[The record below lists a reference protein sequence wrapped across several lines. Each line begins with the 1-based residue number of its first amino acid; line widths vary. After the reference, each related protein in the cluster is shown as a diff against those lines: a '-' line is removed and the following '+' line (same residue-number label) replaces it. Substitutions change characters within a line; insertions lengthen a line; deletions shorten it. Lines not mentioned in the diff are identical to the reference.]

1 MLAKVPAKRAD
12 KRSSFASLNK
22 YISGDKLDRETGEIL
37 RSAEDVRLETN
48 CLSAHTASAEMRA
61 AADANPRVKD
71 PVYHC
76 ILSWQAGEHPTDE
89 QVIEAA
95 KAAQKAVGM
104 EGHQYVYAIHRD
116 TDNAHV
122 HMMLNRVHPDTAKSV
137 YPDRDFYKLDK
148 CMREVELKQ
157 GWAHDKGPHEVKNG
171 RIVRAEQI
179 AEAPPLPTKAK
190 DFEAATGHESLITYA
205 QSVKA
210 DALEAVKKGSW
221 QELHSTLRKHG
232 LEIKEAGQGFKIY
245 SLTDKT
251 QTPIKASDMAGELG
265 GGKLKKALGTYEKPL
280 RVVESQAPERTYNKY
295 RERTAEKQAERDAAR
310 DARAEA
316 RRDLRTRFD
325 KFRAEQPIDT
335 DAEARKDARRAA
347 LKLLSAEARAA
358 RAKIKAQHYG
368 PDVEKAM
375 LSVAAMEAVQKR
387 ERLKAQHKAERMAE
401 KAAGYRAW
409 VGDQA
414 EKGDAAAL
422 SQLKGWQY
430 DEQRKRKAAEKA
442 EDEAAARAALQ
453 SEARGYYDPEPP
465 TPFTDGITWKADRK
479 TGDVLYQLNGKD
491 ALKDTGRQ
499 VAVLAQQDEQT
510 IAAGLLLAAQKFGS
524 NLTLTGSPEFQKLA
538 IETAVKNGLL
548 VTFADPANEKY
559 RQALVEQQKAKA
571 GRQVEAPQVK
581 PTQQNRSRGIG
592 G

>member
-12 KRSSFASLNK
+12 KRSSFASLSN

-37 RSAEDVRLETN
+37 RSAEDVRCETN
-48 CLSAHTASAEMRA
+48 CLSVLTASAEMRA

-76 ILSWQAGEHPTDE
+76 ILSWQAGENPSDD
-89 QVIEAA
+89 QMIDAA

-122 HMMLNRVHPDTAKSV
+122 HMMLSRVHPDTAKSV

-210 DALEAVKKGSW
+210 DALAAVKSGSW
-221 QELHSTLRKHG
+221 QDLHSALRKHG

-265 GGKLKKALGTYEKPL
+265 GGKLKKALGAYEKPL
-280 RVVESQAPERTYNKY
+280 RVVESQAPERTYNKH
-295 RERTAEKQAERDAAR
+295 RERTAEKQAERDSAR

-316 RRDLRTRFD
+316 RRELRARFD
-325 KFRAEQPIDT
+325 KFQSEKPIDT
-335 DAEARKDARRAA
+335 AAEARKEARRAA
-347 LKLLSAEARAA
+347 LKLLSAEAREA

-368 PDVEKAM
+368 PEVEKTM

-387 ERLKAQHKAERMAE
+387 ERLKALHKAERMAE
-401 KAAGYRAW
+401 KAATYRAF
-409 VGDQA
+409 VGDEA

-422 SQLKGWQY
+422 MQLKGWQY
-430 DEQRKRKAAEKA
+430 DDQRKRKAAEKA
-442 EDEAAARAALQ
+442 EEEAAERAALQ
-453 SEARGYYDPEPP
+453 SESKGYYDPEPP

-510 IAAGLLLAAQKFGS
+510 IAAGLLLASQKFGS

-538 IETAVKNGLL
+538 IETAVKHGLL
-548 VTFADPANEKY
+548 VTFKDPVNEKY
-559 RQALVEQQKAKA
+559 RQALIEQKAKA
-571 GRQVEAPQVK
+571 ARQVEAPQVK
-581 PTQQNRSRGIG
+581 HQQQDRSRGIG
-592 G
+592 D

>member
-179 AEAPPLPTKAK
+179 AEAP
-190 DFEAATGHESLITYA
+190 
-205 QSVKA
+205 
-210 DALEAVKKGSW
+210 
-221 QELHSTLRKHG
+221 
-232 LEIKEAGQGFKIY
+232 
-245 SLTDKT
+245 
-251 QTPIKASDMAGELG
+251 
-265 GGKLKKALGTYEKPL
+265 
-280 RVVESQAPERTYNKY
+280 
-295 RERTAEKQAERDAAR
+295 
-310 DARAEA
+310 
-316 RRDLRTRFD
+316 
-325 KFRAEQPIDT
+325 
-335 DAEARKDARRAA
+335 
-347 LKLLSAEARAA
+347 
-358 RAKIKAQHYG
+358 
-368 PDVEKAM
+368 
-375 LSVAAMEAVQKR
+375 
-387 ERLKAQHKAERMAE
+387 
-401 KAAGYRAW
+401 
-409 VGDQA
+409 
-414 EKGDAAAL
+414 
-422 SQLKGWQY
+422 
-430 DEQRKRKAAEKA
+430 
-442 EDEAAARAALQ
+442 
-453 SEARGYYDPEPP
+453 
-465 TPFTDGITWKADRK
+465 
-479 TGDVLYQLNGKD
+479 
-491 ALKDTGRQ
+491 
-499 VAVLAQQDEQT
+499 
-510 IAAGLLLAAQKFGS
+510 
-524 NLTLTGSPEFQKLA
+524 
-538 IETAVKNGLL
+538 
-548 VTFADPANEKY
+548 
-559 RQALVEQQKAKA
+559 
-571 GRQVEAPQVK
+571 QVK